1 MNDDQLKGKMDQLKG
16 GIKQGVGGAMGDKRT
31 EREGTADRVGGK
43 VQETIGKVKEKLQG
57 DKPQGGD
64 PL

>member
-16 GIKQGVGGAMGDKRT
+16 GIKQGVGGALGDKRT

-43 VQETIGKVKEKLQG
+43 VQEGIGNLKEKLTG
-57 DKPQGGD
+57 RDPQE
-64 PL
+64 PRE

>member
-43 VQETIGKVKEKLQG
+43 VQEGIGNLKEKLTGRDTQT
-57 DKPQGGD
+57 PRE
-64 PL
+64 